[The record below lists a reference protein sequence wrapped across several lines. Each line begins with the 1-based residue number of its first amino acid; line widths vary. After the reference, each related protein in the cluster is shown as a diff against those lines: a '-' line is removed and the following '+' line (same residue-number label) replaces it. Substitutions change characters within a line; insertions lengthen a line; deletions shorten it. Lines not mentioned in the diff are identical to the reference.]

1 MQQNIYQPGFY
12 GNLKPLEIRE
22 RILVEGFDP
31 VQINDPP
38 AYIYPPHH
46 HPETKLLAFLS
57 GGMDVLVANQTY
69 HCGIGDRL
77 LIPGNVE
84 HSAHV
89 TENGC
94 VYFWSEKLA

>member
-12 GNLKPLEIRE
+12 GELSIAEIRE
-22 RILVEGFDP
+22 RILAEGFDP
-31 VQINDPP
+31 VQISDP
-38 AYIYPPHH
+38 AGYDYPPHH

-57 GGMDVLVANQTY
+57 GGMDVLVAEQPY
-69 HCGIGDRL
+69 HCGVGDRL

-89 TENGC
+89 MTDGC
-94 VYFWSEKLA
+94 VYFWSEKLV